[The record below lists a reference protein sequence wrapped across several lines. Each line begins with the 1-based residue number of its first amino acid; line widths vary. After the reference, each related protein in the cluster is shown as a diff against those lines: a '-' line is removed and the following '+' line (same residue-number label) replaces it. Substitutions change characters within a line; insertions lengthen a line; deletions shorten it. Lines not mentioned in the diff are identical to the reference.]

1 MFKVIVLLFVALGTL
16 NYNAYAQDAKVI
28 TIRVPMES
36 FETVPSYG
44 GVVIN
49 VILGDNTK
57 ARFLVDTGADGTF
70 IGEELI
76 EMMSKNEFEQ
86 INLVNSESALKR
98 NIKFVASV
106 KSVIINNKK
115 IRDFPMNVMKKGFF
129 SDEKIFLS
137 KAKVDGVLG
146 MNYLSHFCLYLDYPK
161 KQFFLN
167 AGGNLSAE
175 SLRQIGFADS
185 AASPLPLEQSP
196 KNEFQYV
203 VPLSINN
210 NTVPLQIDT
219 GSQYTI
225 INDKAIPTGGTVT
238 EAKKDVLTAYGRKTL
253 REISHKEVVLGSFR
267 RERFSVGSTPESA
280 DKAEG
285 YYGLLGLDILSSLR
299 MVLDFP
305 AKKMYLMEIQP

>member
-1 MFKVIVLLFVALGTL
+1 MT
-16 NYNAYAQDAKVI
+16 
-28 TIRVPMES
+28 MEP
-36 FETVPSYG
+36 FETIPSYG
-44 GVVIN
+44 GIIIKVALGNN
-49 VILGDNTK
+49 VT
-57 ARFLVDTGADGTF
+57 ARFLLDTGFTAVCITEKTLKNLPKNDF
-70 IGEELI
+70 ENLSQKYI
-76 EMMSKNEFEQ
+76 EKESKKSLLGKSGQ
-86 INLVNSESALKR
+86 IVKINYVTIN
-98 NIKFVASV
+98 NIKV
-106 KSVIINNKK
+106 
-115 IRDFPMNVMKKGFF
+115 RDFPMYVIDNSLFEKNKNF
-129 SDEKIFLS
+129 SGI
-137 KAKVDGVLG
+137 DGVLG

-175 SLRQIGFADS
+175 SLRQIGFGGN

-210 NTVPLQIDT
+210 ITVPLQIDT

-225 INDKAIPTGGTVT
+225 INDKAIPTGGIVT

-267 RERFSVGSTPESA
+267 RQRFSVWSTPEPA

-305 AKKMYLMEIQP
+305 AKKMYLMETQP